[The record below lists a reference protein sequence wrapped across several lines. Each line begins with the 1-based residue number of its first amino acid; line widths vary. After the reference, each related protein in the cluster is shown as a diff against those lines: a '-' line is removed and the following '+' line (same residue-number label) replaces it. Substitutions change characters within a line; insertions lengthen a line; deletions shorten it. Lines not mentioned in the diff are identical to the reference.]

1 MAWRVPTEDDIIATI
16 SVAELNAYKASA
28 NWQEDPV
35 DILCRR
41 AAALVRDA
49 LRTNGNVEMSP
60 NEYEIPEGCISA
72 AMDYVC
78 FDVVKRNGGAATK
91 ERAVAREN
99 AEEFIQRIAEGKFTP
114 IGWSAAETERSDG
127 AGATVVVA
135 SRHRLTPDKVE
146 GL

>member
-41 AAALVRDA
+41 AAALVRDT

-91 ERAVAREN
+91 ERTEARRK
-99 AEEFIQRIAEGKFTP
+99 AEEFFREIARREFTP
-114 IGWSAAETERSDG
+114 VGWNAAETERSDG
-127 AGATVVVA
+127 AGAAVVVA
-135 SRHRLTPDKVE
+135 SRHRITPAKVE

>member
-1 MAWRVPTEDDIIATI
+1 MGWRVPTEDDIIATI
-16 SVAELNAYKASA
+16 SVAELNAYKSSA

-41 AAALVRDA
+41 AAAMVRDA
-49 LRTNGNVEMSP
+49 LRSNGNVEMSP

-78 FDVVKRNGGAATK
+78 YDVVKRNGGAATK
-91 ERAVAREN
+91 ERQAARQK
-99 AEEFIQRIAEGKFTP
+99 AEEFFERIATGRLTP
-114 IGWSAAETERSDG
+114 VGWNAPESEVTGG
-127 AGATVVVA
+127 AGAAVVVA
-135 SRHRLTPDKVE
+135 SRHRITPKKVE